1 MEILDIVNEKNEVI
15 GQAEREEIHRKKLPH
30 RIVHVLVF
38 NDQRKLALHKRP
50 PWNIFCPNGWTTS
63 AGGHVDS
70 GESYKQAALRE
81 YKEELGVS
89 SPIKLAYEDIYEDGR
104 GLKKFLQTF
113 KTIYNGPFN
122 PDLEKVREI
131 RFLTFDEIKN
141 MINMGEIFHPE
152 LLFLLLKHFN
162 IMV

>member
-1 MEILDIVNEKNEVI
+1 MEYLDIVNDKNEVV
-15 GQAEREEIHRKKLPH
+15 GQAERKEVYQKKLSH

-38 NDQRKLALHKRP
+38 NDQGKLALHKRP
-50 PWNIFCPNGWTTS
+50 PWNKFCPDGWTTS

-70 GESYKQAALRE
+70 GESYEQAALRE

-113 KTIYNGPFN
+113 KTTHNGPFR
-122 PDLEKVREI
+122 PDREKVHEI
-131 RFLTFDEIKN
+131 RFLTFDEIKK
-141 MINMGEIFHPE
+141 MILNGEKFHSE
-152 LLFLLLKHFN
+152 LLFLLKKHFN
-162 IMV
+162 I